1 MSQPRPRSVTAAI
14 WLLMALV
21 ALSALTALPRSW
33 GMRTPTDPLDGTI
46 ADCQAGLRRGE
57 WTAEEVTR
65 RALER
70 CRRDG
75 AAWRAI
81 DALSATALDEAR
93 ASDARRRA
101 GTLRGPL
108 DGVPVFAKSI
118 YDMEGL
124 PTTGSSAEWAYLFPG
139 AVHRDA
145 LEVRRLRA
153 AGAIVLGKSNVPQGM
168 LSMECDNA
176 IYGATKNPWSA
187 AHVTGGSSSGEGAL
201 IASGAR

>member
-1 MSQPRPRSVTAAI
+1 
-14 WLLMALV
+14 
-21 ALSALTALPRSW
+21 
-33 GMRTPTDPLDGTI
+33 MRTPTDPLDGTI

-153 AGAIVLGKSNVPQGM
+153 AGAIVLGKTAADDFAYRGVGTSTHTGQV
-168 LSMECDNA
+168 A
-176 IYGATKNPWSA
+176 IRLTGAAPGRRAAPAPARRWRWPAGWPSRRSA
-187 AHVTGGSSSGEGAL
+187 PTTAAPTGSRRCAPAWWG
-201 IASGAR
+201 